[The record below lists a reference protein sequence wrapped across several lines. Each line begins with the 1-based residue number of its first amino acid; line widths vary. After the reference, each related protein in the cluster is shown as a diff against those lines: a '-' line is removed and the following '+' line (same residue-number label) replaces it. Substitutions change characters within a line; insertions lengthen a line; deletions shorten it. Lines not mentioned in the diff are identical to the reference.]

1 MTKTAFWTLLSRTSP
16 TGSYSC
22 CSDHVLVFAGIYL
35 YELHRYLGFYQLE
48 QLRSCLDNP
57 EILMNCTAAAA
68 AAGSSIYVTEV
79 YLGNIESNC
88 RQCTNRID
96 KWEIVEVGKHVRSC
110 LGNWSRNRNNAVRK
124 IIARWENVLGRTGVR
139 WEWFFG
145 GIRLKC
151 EWERGT
157 GRFGRWESSSWSK
170 FNNISLFSQRVR

>member
-1 MTKTAFWTLLSRTSP
+1 MFELRGVKQIEMQHSMTETAFWTLLSRTSP

-22 CSDHVLVFAGIYL
+22 CSDHVLVFAGIYI

-57 EILMNCTAAAA
+57 EILVNCTAAA

-96 KWEIVEVGKHVRSC
+96 K
-110 LGNWSRNRNNAVRK
+110 
-124 IIARWENVLGRTGVR
+124 
-139 WEWFFG
+139 
-145 GIRLKC
+145 
-151 EWERGT
+151 
-157 GRFGRWESSSWSK
+157 
-170 FNNISLFSQRVR
+170 